1 MAVSAIH
8 KIKHEACC
16 QDANKAQGEAE
27 CFIGHQGS
35 TPSTLFY
42 VKQELGHALTVLNDL
57 LYGGKLW

>member
-1 MAVSAIH
+1 MAASAIH
-8 KIKHEACC
+8 KIKHEPCC

-42 VKQELGHALTVLNDL
+42 V
-57 LYGGKLW
+57 